1 MPDRFEQFDRFDL
14 PGNTVRPVWLTI
26 DIPADASAGE
36 YVGMIEVNSLKDKTT
51 LKVAVTV
58 QGMTLPEPTDWK
70 FRLDLWQNPWVL
82 AQYYNV
88 TPWSPEHKT
97 LLKNHVKMYADAGG
111 KFITTYAVHS
121 PWSDNSYM
129 IEGTMIEWV
138 KKKDGTW
145 KFDYSIFDQY
155 VDMCIEAGINKAI
168 TVYTPIPW
176 GFRFRFMDEKSGNYI
191 FEEWSPGSD
200 DFKAHWNVFLSD
212 LKAHLIQKGW
222 FNMTYLG
229 INENPLEHTLAAI
242 KVIKEHSGD
251 WKITYAGDWHIELA
265 SLVDDYSTV
274 IEHEPSRSDIKARSA
289 NRLTTTFYVCCTP
302 ARPNNFVFSPP
313 IEGRYLGWYA
323 MAYGY
328 DGFLRWAYDAWTAD
342 PVRDARHTMWPAGDC
357 YFVYPGAN
365 SSIRFEKLKEGIQ
378 DYEKIR
384 ILRTLVAKSNN
395 KEAKNLMK
403 DLDNHLET
411 FISDPDYSKRD
422 YQVDRMTESIH
433 QGNDLIREISDML
446 GSDRD

>member
-1 MPDRFEQFDRFDL
+1 
-14 PGNTVRPVWLTI
+14 
-26 DIPADASAGE
+26 
-36 YVGMIEVNSLKDKTT
+36 
-51 LKVAVTV
+51 
-58 QGMTLPEPTDWK
+58 
-70 FRLDLWQNPWVL
+70 
-82 AQYYNV
+82 
-88 TPWSPEHKT
+88 
-97 LLKNHVKMYADAGG
+97 
-111 KFITTYAVHS
+111 
-121 PWSDNSYM
+121 
-129 IEGTMIEWV
+129 
-138 KKKDGTW
+138 
-145 KFDYSIFDQY
+145 
-155 VDMCIEAGINKAI
+155 
-168 TVYTPIPW
+168 
-176 GFRFRFMDEKSGNYI
+176 
-191 FEEWSPGSD
+191 
-200 DFKAHWNVFLSD
+200 
-212 LKAHLIQKGW
+212 
-222 FNMTYLG
+222 
-229 INENPLEHTLAAI
+229 
-242 KVIKEHSGD
+242 
-251 WKITYAGDWHIELA
+251 
-265 SLVDDYSTV
+265 
-274 IEHEPSRSDIKARSA
+274 
-289 NRLTTTFYVCCTP
+289 
-302 ARPNNFVFSPP
+302 
-313 IEGRYLGWYA
+313 